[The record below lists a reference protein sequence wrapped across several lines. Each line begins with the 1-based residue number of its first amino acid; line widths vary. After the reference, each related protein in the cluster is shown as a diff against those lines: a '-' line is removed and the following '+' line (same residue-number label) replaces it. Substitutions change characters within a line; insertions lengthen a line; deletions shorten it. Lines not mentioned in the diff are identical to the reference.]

1 MRGTDFQSPLSALV
15 WGQYEVLK
23 VAAVW
28 PHRQPPATILS
39 LRTATER
46 DADYPHRGA
55 VRGWLRANCACLTE
69 EINNAYVYR
78 ETDLRAWSQEA
89 SRLKRKH
96 MCKRH
101 PKVIPRSSQSDPK
114 VVQTLSHSDPKVIPN

>member
-78 ETDLRAWSQEA
+78 ETD
-89 SRLKRKH
+89 
-96 MCKRH
+96 
-101 PKVIPRSSQSDPK
+101 
-114 VVQTLSHSDPKVIPN
+114 QTETYE